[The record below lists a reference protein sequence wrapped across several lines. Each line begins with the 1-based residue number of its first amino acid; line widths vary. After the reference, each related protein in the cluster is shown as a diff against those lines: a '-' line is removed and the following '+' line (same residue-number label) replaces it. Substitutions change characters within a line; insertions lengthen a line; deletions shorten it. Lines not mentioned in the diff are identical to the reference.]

1 MKKSTGVI
9 GVVVLAGVAYL
20 GTSWYVGKEAQTT
33 VERIVA
39 QANERLVKVLGA
51 ELGGSGLNIEIKEY
65 NRQLFSSDISYSI
78 HMQGDDGKPV
88 ELKMHDHLQHGPFPL
103 SALRMGDFSPMLAH
117 SRAKL
122 VASPA
127 TQVWFDSQAGKAP
140 VHGET
145 RVGFFGKG
153 KSVWTF
159 EPTNLV
165 EDNETLAFSGGVI
178 EMAFSNDFNDNT
190 AAGEFAELSLTDD
203 ETGDDLKI
211 RNVRINSKT
220 TTGPQDDIT
229 VTTSAAVD
237 AVIIDG
243 KSDDALVIE
252 NMTVNLDSLQKA
264 SLLDGSLR
272 YDFGRIAVGG
282 AELGSVSVGVK
293 AEQLDIA
300 AITAMAVEY
309 DSIRA
314 GHGVEEG
321 QVFELTDAEEAVMRD
336 KVMAILASNPVLAIE
351 PLVWKNDKGQSHAAL
366 KVNFAKPASPQEVDS
381 QVLAAEI
388 LKRIKLDLSLS
399 KSMFIQVF
407 GQAEKVPE
415 QRLQMELLGAL
426 LYDQYIARLK
436 QAGLVRVE
444 GDIASL
450 DILYENNSVNVNG
463 QAMPVD
469 EFMQRALSVGM

>member
-9 GVVVLAGVAYL
+9 GVVVLVAAAYV
-20 GTSWYVGKEAQTT
+20 GTSWYVGKEAQAT
-33 VERIVA
+33 VEHIVA

-51 ELGGSGLNIEIKEY
+51 DLGGSGLNIEIKEY
-65 NRQLFSSDISYSI
+65 NRQFFSSDISYSI

-103 SALRMGDFSPMLAH
+103 GALRKGDFSPMLAY
-117 SRAKL
+117 SQASL

-127 TQVWFDSQAGKAP
+127 TQTWFDSQAGKAP

-178 EMAFSNDFNDNT
+178 EIAFSNDFNDHT
-190 AAGEFAELSLTDD
+190 ATGDFAELSLMDD
-203 ETGDDLKI
+203 DTGDDLKI

-220 TTGPQDDIT
+220 ATGQQDDIA
-229 VTTSAAVD
+229 VATTATVD
-237 AVIIDG
+237 AVVIDG

-252 NMTVNLDSLQKA
+252 NMTINLDSLQKA

-272 YDFGRIAVGG
+272 YDFGRIAVGN
-282 AELGSVSVGVK
+282 AELGSVSIGVK
-293 AEQLDIA
+293 AEHLDMA

-309 DSIRA
+309 DAIRA
-314 GHGVEEG
+314 SHGVEEN
-321 QVFELTDAEEAVMRD
+321 QDFELTDAEEAVMRD
-336 KVMAILASNPVLAIE
+336 RIMAILASNPVLSID
-351 PLVWKNDKGQSHAAL
+351 PLVWKNKKGQSQAGL
-366 KVNFAKPASPQEVDS
+366 KVNLAKPANPDVADN
-381 QVLAAEI
+381 QVLVAEI
-388 LKRIKLDLSLS
+388 FKRIQLDLSLS

-444 GDIASL
+444 GDTASL
-450 DILYENNSVNVNG
+450 DVLYENNSVNVNG
-463 QAMPVD
+463 QTMPVD
-469 EFMQRALSVGM
+469 EFLQRAMSVGM